1 MQRVLGVK
9 DRKRWG
15 AARTEEPRDS
25 SQQGFQLQLSSQPTG
40 WLEGRMKAAPLA
52 GSALKN
58 PDEKNKNTRTHTQ
71 ARTHVTRRTA
81 GCASR
86 NR

>member
-9 DRKRWG
+9 DRKRWR

-40 WLEGRMKAAPLA
+40 WREGRKKAAPLA
-52 GSALKN
+52 GSALKHPN
-58 PDEKNKNTRTHTQ
+58 EKNTNP
-71 ARTHVTRRTA
+71 RTHVKRRTA
-81 GCASR
+81 RCASR